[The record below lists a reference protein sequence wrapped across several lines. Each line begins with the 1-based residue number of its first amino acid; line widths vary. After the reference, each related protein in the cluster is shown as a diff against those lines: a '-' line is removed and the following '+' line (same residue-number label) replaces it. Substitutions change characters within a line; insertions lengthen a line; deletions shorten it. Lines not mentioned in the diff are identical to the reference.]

1 MAATDQQIN
10 NVELLQETL
19 EQMFAALN
27 ANSVKVETTA
37 AIGKSLHK
45 VSSSLNELMKDF
57 SFDSIHVIE
66 PAQHEQRNFPRISNR
81 LLVLVVQGN
90 TQFDCSTLDFSLT
103 GVRLQLTD
111 TLEDKLPLKL
121 ALFLPQNDVLE
132 YARQKPLEVQGSIS
146 WHRTVEG
153 KNQYGIAFKNISG
166 HASQKIRDCF
176 EHFNKTPEFTN
187 TSK

>member
-81 LLVLVVQGN
+81 LLVLVV
-90 TQFDCSTLDFSLT
+90 
-103 GVRLQLTD
+103 
-111 TLEDKLPLKL
+111 
-121 ALFLPQNDVLE
+121 
-132 YARQKPLEVQGSIS
+132 
-146 WHRTVEG
+146 
-153 KNQYGIAFKNISG
+153 
-166 HASQKIRDCF
+166 
-176 EHFNKTPEFTN
+176 
-187 TSK
+187 